1 MVQKTKVNKEIL
13 PDIFA
18 PTSAA
23 PRVQPAADNSDLNTG
38 KIGPVSAGLMT
49 GEKMALKDIAAQN
62 DLTINALMRFALRRF
77 IIDVRTGKIDIQAAL
92 DEPKPEKK
100 RLKLPN

>member
-1 MVQKTKVNKEIL
+1 MAKTKIESL
-13 PDIFA
+13 GIFA
-18 PTSAA
+18 PSSAYQRERTVKA
-23 PRVQPAADNSDLNTG
+23 TADNSDLNTG

-49 GEKMALKDIAAQN
+49 GEKAALKDIAAQN